1 MKLYFEH
8 NHKSFWVDSPTK
20 LVFDFSR
27 LKRGYSNYRLFY
39 SSSKARNFIEG
50 RKDLKDL
57 KLCQQDSSLL
67 AIHFELG
74 SIMPEK
80 FYSPSG
86 LISAA
91 KLTCLFKGVGV
102 TEIT

>member
-8 NHKSFWVDSPTK
+8 HQISFWVASPTK

-27 LKRGYSNYRLFY
+27 LARGYSHYWLFY
-39 SSSKARNFIEG
+39 SSSKVRNFIDG

-57 KLCQQDSSLL
+57 KLCQQDSSLF

-80 FYSPSG
+80 F
-86 LISAA
+86 
-91 KLTCLFKGVGV
+91 
-102 TEIT
+102 